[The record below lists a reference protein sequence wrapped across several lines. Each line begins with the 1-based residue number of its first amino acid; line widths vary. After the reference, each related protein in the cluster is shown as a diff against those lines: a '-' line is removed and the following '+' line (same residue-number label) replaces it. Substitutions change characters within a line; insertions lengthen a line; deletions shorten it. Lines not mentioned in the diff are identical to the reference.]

1 MQAGDTFR
9 AVVTV
14 KTTAGVLTDG
24 LASGTFTVTTYFNGS
39 AVAATATITGIGGG
53 TGRYHVAI
61 TTPVTLGWH
70 QVFITNSGYV
80 VESGLWLMELE
91 AQDNDSL
98 YALVAAPAVS
108 ALSAARIGAKYN
120 LTMNAR
126 RRAAV
131 TMTVQDQNGAVL
143 DLSGYSTY
151 RFTVWDSTHSGG
163 SAFYTL
169 SSGITG
175 SALGVLAFT
184 VPETAAFFTQM
195 DTAISAG
202 QDEVIVFYDV
212 IADAG
217 GVAGNTEK
225 IVGGTITLTRWEGT
239 V

>member
-1 MQAGDTFR
+1 MKAGDPFIP
-9 AVVTV
+9 VITV
-14 KTTAGVLTDG
+14 KTTAGVVTDG
-24 LASGTFTVTTYFNGS
+24 LAAS
-39 AVAATATITGIGGG
+39 VAAVTYLDGASVAPTVSVTGIGGG
-53 TGRYHVAI
+53 TGRYKVAF
-61 TTPVTLGWH
+61 TTPVTLGWW
-70 QVFITNSGYV
+70 QAFITCPGYV
-80 VESGLWLMELE
+80 VEGGLWMAELE
-91 AQDNDSL
+91 QQDNDSL

-108 ALSAARIGAKYN
+108 SLSAARIGAEYN

-131 TMTVQDQNGAVL
+131 TMTVKDAAGAVI
-143 DLSGYSTY
+143 DLSGYSNY

-184 VPETAAFFTQM
+184 VPETAAFFSQM
-195 DTAISAG
+195 DTAITAG
-202 QDEVIVFYDV
+202 QNTVDVYYDV

-217 GVAGNTEK
+217 GVAANTET
-225 IVGGTITLTRWEGT
+225 IVRGIITLTRWEGT